1 MITVRLSGI
10 ILAATAAANL
20 FGVAAFAQVQQ
31 QAGVSALKG
40 HNSNAPVDVTADRIE
55 VQDRADRA
63 IFVGNVHAT
72 QAELTLETQRLT
84 VAYSNKP
91 AAPSVKPGAPPA
103 PGPSPSPSPAGSGVQ
118 IHRLDAAGGVVV
130 HSPSE
135 TAKGD
140 FGIYDLDRKLITVI
154 GNVQLTQGQNVVNG
168 QRLVINLD
176 SGRAVVDGGPPGV
189 NSSGGRVSGHFTV
202 PQKTNT
208 TPSNASPGSPPRN
221 SPGR

>member
-1 MITVRLSGI
+1 MMRVRSFGI
-10 ILAATAAANL
+10 ILALSFVYASAGLT
-20 FGVAAFAQVQQ
+20 QVQQ
-31 QAGVSALKG
+31 QAGTSALKG
-40 HNSNAPVDVTADRIE
+40 HNSNAPVDVTAERIE

-72 QAELTLETQRLT
+72 QAELTLDTDRLT

-91 AAPSVKPGAPPA
+91 SATGA
-103 PGPSPSPSPAGSGVQ
+103 SSAGTGVQ

-140 FGIYDLDRKLITVI
+140 FGIYDLDRRLITLI
-154 GNVQLTQGQNVVNG
+154 GNVRLTQANNVVNG

-208 TPSNASPGSPPRN
+208 ATPQKTSGS
-221 SPGR
+221 